1 MRFIFFL
8 TTLLCLC
15 GVARADFEQIQIP
28 ADGKPLQAVLYRP
41 PGEGPFPIIVALAGC
56 EGLTKESGKIRP
68 AWDEWGQRLSAAG
81 FGVLFPDSNSSRGQ
95 SPQCR
100 DKPLRR
106 DKNAKNAKVTP
117 DITPDRE
124 RVADVRAARD
134 WLQQQD
140 FARKDRIALLGW
152 DSGAIAVLWAV
163 RPNVEPD
170 DERPDFRSAAVLYPG
185 CRQLNDTAWS
195 ARVPTLILIGALDDL
210 TPAKTCEQM
219 VAGARGRSARAVIV
233 KYRGASHAFDHDHLK
248 ARHIS
253 GKSVP
258 SKEPGRAARSA
269 NAEARADALKRIPE
283 WFAR

>member
-1 MRFIFFL
+1 MRFIFLL

-15 GVARADFEQIQIP
+15 GEARADFEQIQIP
-28 ADGKPLQAVLYRP
+28 TEDKPLPAVLYRP
-41 PGEGPFPIIVALAGC
+41 PGEGPFPVIVALSGC
-56 EGLTKESGKIRP
+56 EGLKKETGNIR
-68 AWDEWGQRLSAAG
+68 AVWDEWGRRLSATG
-81 FGVLFPDSNSSRGQ
+81 FAVLFLDSDSSRGQ
-95 SPQCR
+95 PPQCH
-100 DKPLRR
+100 DKPLHR
-106 DKNAKNAKVTP
+106 DKTATVG
-117 DITPDRE
+117 PDRE

-134 WLQQQD
+134 WLQQQA

-185 CRQLNDTAWS
+185 CQRLNDTAWS

-233 KYRGASHAFDHDHLK
+233 KYRGARHAFDRDHQHLRRK
-248 ARHIS
+248 S
-253 GKSVP
+253 GKPVP
-258 SKEPGRAARSA
+258 WKEPGRAARNA

>member
-1 MRFIFFL
+1 MRFIFL
-8 TTLLCLC
+8 ITTLLCLC
-15 GVARADFEQIQIP
+15 GVARAEFEQIQIP
-28 ADGKPLQAVLYRP
+28 TDNKPLQAVLYRP
-41 PGEGPFPIIVALAGC
+41 PGEGPFPVIVALAGC
-56 EGLTKESGKIRP
+56 EGLRKESGTIR
-68 AWDEWGQRLSAAG
+68 ATWDEWGQRLSAAG
-81 FGVLFPDSNSSRGQ
+81 FGVLFPDSEASRSQ

-100 DKPLRR
+100 DKLPHR
-106 DKNAKNAKVTP
+106 DKGAKVS
-117 DITPDRE
+117 PDRE

-134 WLQQQD
+134 WLQQQA

-170 DERPDFRSAAVLYPG
+170 DDRPDFRSAAVFYPG
-185 CRQLNDTAWS
+185 CQRLNDTAWS

-219 VAGARGRSARAVIV
+219 VAGARGRSAGAVIV
-233 KYRGASHAFDHDHLK
+233 KYRGARHAFDRDLLRV
-248 ARHIS
+248 RHKS

-258 SKEPGRAARSA
+258 WKEPGRAARNA

>member
-28 ADGKPLQAVLYRP
+28 TDDRPLQAVLYRP

-56 EGLTKESGKIRP
+56 EGLKKESGQIR
-68 AWDEWGQRLSAAG
+68 AVWDEWGQRLSTAG
-81 FGVLFPDSNSSRGQ
+81 FGVLFPDSDSLRGQ

-100 DKPLRR
+100 DKPNHR
-106 DKNAKNAKVTP
+106 DKLAK
-117 DITPDRE
+117 ISPDRE

-134 WLQQQD
+134 WLQQQA

-170 DERPDFRSAAVLYPG
+170 DDRPDFRSAAVLYPG
-185 CRQLNDTAWS
+185 CQRLNDTAWS

-210 TPAKTCEQM
+210 TSAKTCEQM
-219 VAGARGRSARAVIV
+219 VAGARGRSAAAVIV
-233 KYRGASHAFDHDHLK
+233 KYRGARHAFDRDHLH
-248 ARHIS
+248 ARH
-253 GKSVP
+253 KSDKSAP
-258 SKEPGRAARSA
+258 WKEPGRVARSA
-269 NAEARADALKRIPE
+269 NAEARADALKRIPQ